1 MITEEKKVIFKNNTP
16 FKLCITKINNTF
28 VDNAKDPDIVI
39 PMYNQLEY
47 NDIYSMRSGSLW
59 KYYRDKITNNK

>member
-39 PMYNQLEY
+39 PMYN
-47 NDIYSMRSGSLW
+47 
-59 KYYRDKITNNK
+59 